1 MGEGGRL
8 GDSDDC
14 TVQEHP
20 CVYLPCLT
28 TPRTLSVPQVWSTRC
43 ERSVAVLDVK
53 ANVCSVRFNPWEPH
67 QVAVGSAAHRLM
79 LFDLRHSRQPLAS
92 LAGHRR
98 AVSYVRWV

>member
-67 QVAVGSAAHRLM
+67 QVGNLTPVTPVTPCMMDQPLGSA
-79 LFDLRHSRQPLAS
+79 
-92 LAGHRR
+92 
-98 AVSYVRWV
+98 